1 MEGDRTGGDGRG
13 PDERLRDAQAAAPEA
28 AAVLAPRPPRL
39 PGRRRRAAVA
49 LGALAAAILLA
60 LGFGLAARCRTGAP
74 PAARATGDAA
84 LAPLET
90 RPRPGR
96 SHGE

>member
-39 PGRRRRAAVA
+39 PGRRRRA
-49 LGALAAAILLA
+49 LAAAILLS